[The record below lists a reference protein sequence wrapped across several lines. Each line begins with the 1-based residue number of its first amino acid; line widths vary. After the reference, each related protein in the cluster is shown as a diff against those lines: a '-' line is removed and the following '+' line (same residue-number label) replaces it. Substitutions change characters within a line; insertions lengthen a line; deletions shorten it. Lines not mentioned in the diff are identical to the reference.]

1 MKSDVQ
7 IAAEAKLKP
16 ISAIAASLGIPK
28 KYIEA
33 YGGHKAKVHIDI
45 LKTLKFRKNAKY
57 IVVTGITPT
66 HLR

>member
-16 ISAIAASLGIPK
+16 ISAIAAKLGISA

-33 YGGHKAKVHIDI
+33 GA
-45 LKTLKFRKNAKY
+45 TL
-57 IVVTGITPT
+57 GIEHPIEMP
-66 HLR
+66 LVMLGR